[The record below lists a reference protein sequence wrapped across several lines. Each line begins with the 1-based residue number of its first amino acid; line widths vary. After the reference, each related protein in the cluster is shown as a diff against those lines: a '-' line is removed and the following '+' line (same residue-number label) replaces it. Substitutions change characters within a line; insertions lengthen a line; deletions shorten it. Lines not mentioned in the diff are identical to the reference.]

1 MLTSRTQLSDYNFN
15 RCSGVDEH
23 HHRIKILIWE
33 ESRHGVK
40 FASEAYKTYVVQ
52 NCTDY
57 FGFRLWILRETM
69 EIVLGNVNGNPL
81 NFMVVY
87 WLDKTMPMVEMRCA
101 WWK

>member
-1 MLTSRTQLSDYNFN
+1 
-15 RCSGVDEH
+15 
-23 HHRIKILIWE
+23 
-33 ESRHGVK
+33 
-40 FASEAYKTYVVQ
+40 
-52 NCTDY
+52 
-57 FGFRLWILRETM
+57 M